1 LSVDGRIKG
10 MSYSG
15 MNARLWQTGAHP
27 DSDNPYRYEEVVNGN
42 KTFVAPGVK
51 IVSGGVTYDKYGQ
64 IAEDTR
70 VFADN
75 DKVVSYET
83 YWKSSYSGRRNYWD
97 ETFIKLRE
105 LSLNYRVPEKLA
117 SKFKAKRA
125 SVGVT
130 GQNLLLWTKEY
141 RFSDPDVGSEDL
153 NSPSMRYIGFNLN
166 VTF

>member
-1 LSVDGRIKG
+1 
-10 MSYSG
+10 M
-15 MNARLWQTGAHP
+15 
-27 DSDNPYRYEEVVNGN
+27 
-42 KTFVAPGVK
+42 
-51 IVSGGVTYDKYGQ
+51 
-64 IAEDTR
+64 
-70 VFADN
+70 
-75 DKVVSYET
+75 T
-83 YWKSSYSGRRNYWD
+83 YWKSAYSGRRNYWD